1 MITSRNGQASTK
13 SDFGFWGW
21 FVILFALLAF
31 MLAGNL
37 IIDSLNIT
45 LSAFHQ
51 LRGWDMGILLS
62 YSTIAGV
69 IAVPGAALLG
79 WLVKKFGTRLVYFSS
94 MLIVAVCAFLWGRVT
109 EIWQYAVIV
118 ILVNV
123 FGDGF
128 GFICGSNI
136 LASWFPTRKGVA
148 MGWATIGFQAS
159 AVLILPLF
167 TLILNHF
174 GLSIAYD
181 GMGIALLVMAA
192 ICFLFLRDNP
202 EDCGYNPDNDHSKS
216 PEEFRIMYEEALRYQ
231 KTSPFTIRRLLR
243 TKQMWQLGI
252 INGFVQLAISAL
264 IAQLI
269 PKLEDCGVTQ
279 SRALVIYSAAAVI
292 GGLFSYLWGILDAKI
307 GSKKATILM
316 AASHA
321 MAALACAAAG
331 TLFFSLG
338 WIYFAAL
345 MVAINL
351 GVSSNL
357 VGSFTSTVFGR
368 YDFTNAFTPIYM
380 LTVGLRAL
388 SFATVG
394 LLYSATGSYTWPYL
408 VAALFSILAMVITFS
423 IDDTCIGRQF

>member
-1 MITSRNGQASTK
+1 MITSGNGQASTK
-13 SDFGFWGW
+13 SNFGFWGW
-21 FVILFALLAF
+21 FVILFAFLSF

-45 LSAFHQ
+45 LAAFHQ
-51 LRGWDMGILLS
+51 LRGWNTGVLLS
-62 YSTIAGV
+62 YSTIAGM
-69 IAVPGAALLG
+69 IAVPSAALLG
-79 WLVKKFGTRLVYFSS
+79 WMVKKFGMRLVYFGS
-94 MLIVAVCAFLWGRVT
+94 MLIVAVCAFFWGHVT
-109 EIWQYAVIV
+109 EIWQYALIV
-118 ILVNV
+118 ILVNI

-128 GFICGSNI
+128 GFICGSNLI
-136 LASWFPTRKGVA
+136 ASWFPTRKGVA

-159 AVLILPLF
+159 AVLVLPVF

-181 GMGIALLVMAA
+181 GIGIALLAMAVV
-192 ICFLFLRDNP
+192 CLLFLHDNP
-202 EDCGYNPDNDHSKS
+202 EDCMCNPDNDHSKS
-216 PEEFRIMYEEALRYQ
+216 LEEYRIMHEEALQYQ

-243 TKQMWQLGI
+243 TKQMWQLGLV
-252 INGFVQLAISAL
+252 NGFVQLAISAL

-269 PKLEDCGVTQ
+269 PKLEECGVTQ
-279 SRALVIYSAAAVI
+279 PRALLIYSAAAVI
-292 GGLFSYLWGILDAKI
+292 GGLFSYLWGMLDAKL
-307 GSKKATILM
+307 GSKTATILM
-316 AASHA
+316 AVSHA
-321 MAALACAAAG
+321 VAAFACATTG
-331 TLFFSLG
+331 TLFDSMG

-368 YDFTNAFTPIYM
+368 YDFANAFTPIYM

-408 VAALFSILAMVITFS
+408 IAGLLSIAAMIITFF
-423 IDDTCIGRQF
+423 IDDTCIGRRF